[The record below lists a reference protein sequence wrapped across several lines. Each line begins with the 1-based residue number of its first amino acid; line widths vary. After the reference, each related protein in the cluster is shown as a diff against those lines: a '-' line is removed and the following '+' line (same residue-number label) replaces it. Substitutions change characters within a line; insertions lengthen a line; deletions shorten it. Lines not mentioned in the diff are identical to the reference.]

1 MFQNDEKL
9 EKGYHEIYDMMLDIL
24 YQKNNAFLELTCNLK
39 TIIIY
44 HIGKQA
50 AF

>member
-9 EKGYHEIYDMMLDIL
+9 EKGYHEIYEMMLDIS
-24 YQKNNAFLELTCNLK
+24 YQKNAFLELTCNLK

>member
-9 EKGYHEIYDMMLDIL
+9 EKGYHEIYETMLDIL
-24 YQKNNAFLELTCNLK
+24 YKETNAFLELTCNLK
-39 TIIIY
+39 TTIIY